1 MTDVYQTI
9 AAPSEG
15 FFKDRGSR
23 FLAYAYSVYSEEDI
37 KACLEDLRKEHK
49 KARHHC
55 YGWRLGMDK
64 NNYRANDDG
73 EPSGTAGK
81 PILGQIDSF
90 ETTNVL
96 IVVIRYFGGTKLGT
110 SGLINAYRTAARAA
124 MENAEIIQKTQDEV
138 HRIEFDYAIMNEVMT
153 LIKSNPHVEILVQ
166 DFQDAGLIEF
176 AIRQQE
182 APVLLA
188 ALEALEGLEHQF
200 LHLR

>member
-1 MTDVYQTI
+1 MIDVYQTI

-15 FFKDRGSR
+15 FYKDRGSR
-23 FLAYAYSVYSEEDI
+23 FLAFAYAVYSESDI
-37 KACLEDLRKEHK
+37 KDCLEHLRKEHK

-55 YGWRLGMDK
+55 YAWRLGLDK

-90 ETTNVL
+90 GTTNLL

-110 SGLINAYRTAARAA
+110 SGLINAYKLAARDAL
-124 MENAEIIQKTQDEV
+124 EQAEIIQKTQDEI
-138 HRIEFDYAIMNEVMT
+138 HRIVFDYSIMSEVMT
-153 LIKSNPHVEILVQ
+153 LVKSNPHLEILVQ
-166 DFQDAGLIEF
+166 DFQDTGMIEF

-182 APVLLA
+182 AA
-188 ALEALEGLEHQF
+188 AMIETLEALEGLEHQF
-200 LHLR
+200 LYLR